1 MSGIK
6 ALLVDDHEI
15 VRARIRTLL
24 VTESDIVVVGECRTG
39 SEGIREVGKRAPDVV
54 LMEAR
59 LPGASGVEACR
70 DIRSQYPGV
79 RVLLL
84 TSVTG
89 DEAAI
94 SVLMAGA
101 SGYILKTVEMGDL
114 VDGVRRVV
122 AGESLLDHDETRR
135 LIAQL
140 HQGRSDDVLLARL
153 SEQERTIVGHMAV
166 GLTNPEIADQMFL
179 PESTVRVYI
188 ANLLAKVGVGGPVG
202 RTVEDLLLN
211 AV

>member
-1 MSGIK
+1 
-6 ALLVDDHEI
+6 
-15 VRARIRTLL
+15 
-24 VTESDIVVVGECRTG
+24 
-39 SEGIREVGKRAPDVV
+39 
-54 LMEAR
+54 MEAR
-59 LPGASGVEACR
+59 LPDASGVEACR
-70 DIRSQYPGV
+70 DIRSQFPGV

-135 LIAQL
+135 LIAHL
-140 HQGRSDDVLLARL
+140 HQGKTDDVLLARL

-166 GLTNPEIADQMFL
+166 GLTNTEIADQMFL

-188 ANLLAKVGVGGPVG
+188 SNLLAKIGVGG
-202 RTVEDLLLN
+202 L
-211 AV
+211 AVR